1 MGLNLQSSD
10 TVLLLNGMYFD
21 MDITDMSTIL
31 DSIIQEQSIM
41 EGLYSIGKYLLFKHI
56 YKKKKKCYKIL
67 FFSLG
72 IIDQKAISSMLALD
86 LGSAK
91 GKSYA
96 VDIRDSAIQW
106 INDLESDTVYKR
118 WPSSVDDLLRPTF
131 PGMLRSIRRNLY
143 NLVIV
148 CNPASKS
155 SWPLLKLTD
164 SFLSHQSPLRV
175 GIVFNVSPKPAIGL
189 KDASVALLNAY
200 NYIVEQT
207 SKPLAAFNFI
217 TSIYTSVSE
226 DRDVIVDDVLNEF
239 KKHYPKASIDEIFG
253 EDSDYDTARTLAKD
267 YVART
272 GFRKLPQVLLNGV
285 PLQEKSLVE
294 EDFEEAVLVEL
305 VTQTQVLQKAV
316 YKRQL
321 TDKDNVVDWLMT
333 QPNVMP
339 RYCIKHL

>member
-1 MGLNLQSSD
+1 
-10 TVLLLNGMYFD
+10 
-21 MDITDMSTIL
+21 
-31 DSIIQEQSIM
+31 
-41 EGLYSIGKYLLFKHI
+41 
-56 YKKKKKCYKIL
+56 
-67 FFSLG
+67 
-72 IIDQKAISSMLALD
+72 MLALD
-86 LGSAK
+86 LSSVK

-106 INDLESDTVYKR
+106 VNDLENDAIYKR

-143 NLVIV
+143 NLVVV
-148 CNPASKS
+148 CDPASKT

-164 SFLSHQSPLRV
+164 SFLSHLSPLRV
-175 GIVFNVSPKPAIGL
+175 GIVFSVSPKPAFGL

-207 SKPLAAFNFI
+207 SKPLVAFNFI
-217 TSIYTSVSE
+217 TSVYASISE
-226 DRDVIVDDVLNEF
+226 NRDVIVDDVLNEF
-239 KKHYPKASIDEIFG
+239 KKQYPKISVDEVFG
-253 EDSDYDTARTLAKD
+253 EDSDYDTSRSLAKE

-305 VTQTQVLQKAV
+305 VTQTQTLQKAV
-316 YKRQL
+316 YKREL
-321 TDKDNVVDWLMT
+321 TNTDNVIDWLMT

-339 RYCIKHL
+339 R

>member
-1 MGLNLQSSD
+1 
-10 TVLLLNGMYFD
+10 
-21 MDITDMSTIL
+21 
-31 DSIIQEQSIM
+31 
-41 EGLYSIGKYLLFKHI
+41 
-56 YKKKKKCYKIL
+56 
-67 FFSLG
+67 
-72 IIDQKAISSMLALD
+72 MLALD
-86 LGSAK
+86 LGSVK

-106 INDLESDTVYKR
+106 INNLETDTAYKR

-143 NLVIV
+143 NLVII
-148 CNPASKS
+148 CDPSSKS

-164 SFLSHQSPLRV
+164 SFLTHQSPLRV
-175 GIVFNVSPKPAIGL
+175 GIIFNVSPKPVIGL
-189 KDASVALLNAY
+189 TDASVALLNAY

-217 TSIYTSVSE
+217 TTIYTSISE
-226 DRDVIVDDVLNEF
+226 NRDVIVDDVLTEF
-239 KKHYPKASIDEIFG
+239 KKLYPKAPINEIFG
-253 EDSDYDTARTLAKD
+253 EDSDYDTARLLAKE
-267 YVART
+267 YVAKS

-305 VTQTQVLQKAV
+305 VTQTQALQKAV
-316 YKRQL
+316 YKREL
-321 TDKDNVVDWLMT
+321 TDANNVIDWLMS

-339 RYCIKHL
+339 R

>member
-1 MGLNLQSSD
+1 
-10 TVLLLNGMYFD
+10 MYIVIIYFFIG
-21 MDITDMSTIL
+21 ITD
-31 DSIIQEQSIM
+31 
-41 EGLYSIGKYLLFKHI
+41 K
-56 YKKKKKCYKIL
+56 
-67 FFSLG
+67 
-72 IIDQKAISSMLALD
+72 KAISSMLALD
-86 LGSAK
+86 FGSVK

-106 INDLESDTVYKR
+106 VNDLETDAIYKR

-143 NLVIV
+143 NLIIV

-164 SFLSHQSPLRV
+164 SFLNHQSPLRV

-189 KDASVALLNAY
+189 NDASVALLNAY

-207 SKPLAAFNFI
+207 SRPLTAFNFI
-217 TSIYTSVSE
+217 THIYTSISE
-226 DRDVIVDDVLNEF
+226 DRDVIVNDVLSEF
-239 KKHYPKASIDEIFG
+239 KKQYPKASIDEIFG
-253 EDSDYDTARTLAKD
+253 EDSDYDTARILAKE
-267 YVART
+267 YVAKT

-305 VTQTQVLQKAV
+305 VTQTQTLQKAV
-316 YKRQL
+316 YKREL
-321 TDKDNVVDWLMT
+321 TDTDNVVDWLMT

-339 RYCIKHL
+339 R

>member
-1 MGLNLQSSD
+1 
-10 TVLLLNGMYFD
+10 LLFIG
-21 MDITDMSTIL
+21 ITD
-31 DSIIQEQSIM
+31 
-41 EGLYSIGKYLLFKHI
+41 KN
-56 YKKKKKCYKIL
+56 
-67 FFSLG
+67 
-72 IIDQKAISSMLALD
+72 AISSMLALD
-86 LGSAK
+86 LGSSK

-106 INDLESDTVYKR
+106 VNDLETDIAYKR

-131 PGMLRSIRRNLY
+131 PGMLRSIRRNLF

-148 CNPASKS
+148 CDPASKS
-155 SWPLLKLTD
+155 SWPLLKLID

-175 GIVFNVSPKPAIGL
+175 GIIFNVSPKPANGL
-189 KDASVALLNAY
+189 NDASVALLNAY

-207 SKPLAAFNFI
+207 SKPLHAFNFI
-217 TSIYTSVSE
+217 ITIYTSINE
-226 DRDVIVDDVLNEF
+226 DRDVIVDDVLKEF
-239 KKHYPKASIDEIFG
+239 KKQFPKTPINDVFG
-253 EDSDYDTARTLAKD
+253 EDSDYDTARILAKE

-305 VTQTQVLQKAV
+305 VTQTQSLQKAV
-316 YKRQL
+316 YLREL
-321 TDKDNVVDWLMT
+321 TDADNVVDWLMK

-339 RYCIKHL
+339 R

>member
-1 MGLNLQSSD
+1 
-10 TVLLLNGMYFD
+10 
-21 MDITDMSTIL
+21 
-31 DSIIQEQSIM
+31 
-41 EGLYSIGKYLLFKHI
+41 
-56 YKKKKKCYKIL
+56 
-67 FFSLG
+67 
-72 IIDQKAISSMLALD
+72 MLALD
-86 LGSAK
+86 LGSVK

-106 INDLESDTVYKR
+106 INDLETDTVYKR

-143 NLVIV
+143 NLVII
-148 CNPASKS
+148 CDPASKNT
-155 SWPLLKLTD
+155 WPLLKLTD
-164 SFLSHQSPLRV
+164 SFLNHQSPIRA

-207 SKPLAAFNFI
+207 SKPLTAFGFI
-217 TSIYTSVSE
+217 INLYTSVTE

-239 KKHYPKASIDEIFG
+239 KKLYPKAPIDDIFG
-253 EDSDYDTARTLAKD
+253 EDSDYDTARILAKE
-267 YVART
+267 YVAKT

-285 PLQEKSLVE
+285 PIQEKSLVE

-305 VTQTQVLQKAV
+305 VSQTQTLQKAV
-316 YKRQL
+316 YKREL
-321 TDKDNVVDWLMT
+321 TDADNVVDWLMS

-339 RYCIKHL
+339 R

>member
-1 MGLNLQSSD
+1 
-10 TVLLLNGMYFD
+10 
-21 MDITDMSTIL
+21 
-31 DSIIQEQSIM
+31 
-41 EGLYSIGKYLLFKHI
+41 
-56 YKKKKKCYKIL
+56 
-67 FFSLG
+67 
-72 IIDQKAISSMLALD
+72 MLALD
-86 LGSAK
+86 LGTVK
-91 GKSYA
+91 GKSHA

-106 INDLESDTVYKR
+106 INDLETDAAYKR

-148 CNPASKS
+148 CDPSSKS

-164 SFLSHQSPLRV
+164 SFITHQSPLRV
-175 GIVFNVSPKPAIGL
+175 GIIFNVSPNPAIGL

-200 NYIVEQT
+200 NYIIEQT

-217 TSIYTSVSE
+217 TTIYTSISE
-226 DRDVIVDDVLNEF
+226 NRDVIVDDVLNEF
-239 KKHYPKASIDEIFG
+239 KKQYPKASINDIFG
-253 EDSDYDTARTLAKD
+253 EDSDYDTARLLAKE
-267 YVART
+267 YVSKT

-305 VTQTQVLQKAV
+305 VTQTQTLQKAV
-316 YKRQL
+316 YKREL
-321 TDKDNVVDWLMT
+321 TDADNVIDWLMT

-339 RYCIKHL
+339 R

>member
-1 MGLNLQSSD
+1 
-10 TVLLLNGMYFD
+10 
-21 MDITDMSTIL
+21 
-31 DSIIQEQSIM
+31 
-41 EGLYSIGKYLLFKHI
+41 
-56 YKKKKKCYKIL
+56 
-67 FFSLG
+67 
-72 IIDQKAISSMLALD
+72 MLALD
-86 LGSAK
+86 LGSVK

-106 INDLESDTVYKR
+106 VNDLETDAAYKR

-148 CNPASKS
+148 CDPASKN

-189 KDASVALLNAY
+189 NDASVALLNAY
-200 NYIVEQT
+200 NYITEQT
-207 SKPLAAFNFI
+207 SKPLTAFNFI
-217 TSIYTSVSE
+217 THIYTTISE

-239 KKHYPKASIDEIFG
+239 KKMYPKAAVDEIFG
-253 EDSDYDTARTLAKD
+253 EDSDYDTARMLAKE
-267 YVART
+267 YVSKI

-305 VTQTQVLQKAV
+305 VTQTQTLQKAV
-316 YKRQL
+316 YKREL
-321 TDKDNVVDWLMT
+321 TDADNVVDWLMT

-339 RYCIKHL
+339 RYFTKNVFITNNYIVRRLIIIFLLLLIDLILAYSIQNQVKM

>member
-1 MGLNLQSSD
+1 
-10 TVLLLNGMYFD
+10 
-21 MDITDMSTIL
+21 
-31 DSIIQEQSIM
+31 
-41 EGLYSIGKYLLFKHI
+41 
-56 YKKKKKCYKIL
+56 
-67 FFSLG
+67 
-72 IIDQKAISSMLALD
+72 MLALD
-86 LGSAK
+86 FGTVK

-106 INDLESDTVYKR
+106 INDLETDATYKR

-164 SFLSHQSPLRV
+164 SFLNHQSPLRV

-189 KDASVALLNAY
+189 NDASVAILNAY

-207 SKPLAAFNFI
+207 SKPLSAFNFI
-217 TSIYTSVSE
+217 TNLYTSISE
-226 DRDVIVDDVLNEF
+226 DRDVIVDDVINEF
-239 KKHYPKASIDEIFG
+239 KKQYPKAIIGEIFG
-253 EDSDYDTARTLAKD
+253 EDSDYDTAQILAKE
-267 YVART
+267 YVAKT

-305 VTQTQVLQKAV
+305 VTQTQTLQKAV
-316 YKRQL
+316 YKREL
-321 TDKDNVVDWLMT
+321 TDTDNVVDWLMT

-339 RYCIKHL
+339 R

>member
-1 MGLNLQSSD
+1 
-10 TVLLLNGMYFD
+10 
-21 MDITDMSTIL
+21 
-31 DSIIQEQSIM
+31 
-41 EGLYSIGKYLLFKHI
+41 
-56 YKKKKKCYKIL
+56 
-67 FFSLG
+67 
-72 IIDQKAISSMLALD
+72 MLALD
-86 LGSAK
+86 LGTAK

-106 INDLESDTVYKR
+106 VNDLESDTVYKR

-148 CNPASKS
+148 CDPASKS

-207 SKPLAAFNFI
+207 SKPLPAFNFI
-217 TSIYTSVSE
+217 TSIYTSISE

-253 EDSDYDTARTLAKD
+253 EDSDYDTARILAKD

-333 QPNVMP
+333 QSNVMP